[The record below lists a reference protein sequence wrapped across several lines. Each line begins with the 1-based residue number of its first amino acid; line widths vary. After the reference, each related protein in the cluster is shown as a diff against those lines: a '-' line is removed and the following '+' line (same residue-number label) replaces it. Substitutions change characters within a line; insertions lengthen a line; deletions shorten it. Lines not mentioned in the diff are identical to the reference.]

1 MSKTAKILLIPAI
14 IFTLVF
20 GAWAAARIIHSVN
33 FSFNC
38 SAYLKRAAE
47 ANTVEMAKVELA
59 KAIEYAEQ
67 NNLTEGTV
75 SVFLKN
81 PANDIG
87 FWYNNLKAAH
97 AELESLPEEA
107 TPLERTNVLMKLR
120 ESLTDRSSS
129 DGTKVVHPEGIS
141 IYPQNVLYF
150 WWGLIS
156 MIALC
161 LSWTLFGLRVY
172 QDTLEQKKET
182 SEQS

>member
-1 MSKTAKILLIPAI
+1 MNKTAKLLLIPAI

-20 GAWAAARIIHSVN
+20 GAWATARIIHSVN
-33 FSFNC
+33 FSLNC

-59 KAIEYAEQ
+59 NALEYAEQ
-67 NNLTEGTV
+67 NNLTEGVV
-75 SVFLKN
+75 SVFLRN
-81 PANDIG
+81 PTNDIG

-97 AELESLPEEA
+97 TELDNLPEDA
-107 TPLERTNVLMKLR
+107 SALERTNVLMKLR

-141 IYPQNVLYF
+141 IYPHNVLYF

-156 MIALC
+156 MIALGV
-161 LSWTLFGLRVY
+161 SWTFFGGIVY
-172 QDTLEQKKET
+172 ENHLKRKKEAGEE
-182 SEQS
+182 S